1 MHPDDTKIFAS
12 NIIDKYGNLPD
23 NLHSVCLADFASSY
37 VTKKLD
43 DLPVERDE
51 INSCTVPVSN
61 INDVQL
67 NPNIIVLKSELG
79 EMQKLIRS
87 CYILFHKVSKLKSAE
102 DHYLRL
108 LQLYMSWRNK
118 DELKQDN
125 QSY

>member
-37 VTKKLD
+37 VTKKVD

-108 LQLYMSWRNK
+108 LQLYISWRNK

>member
-37 VTKKLD
+37 VTKKVD

-67 NPNIIVLKSELG
+67 NLNIIVLKSELG
-79 EMQKLIRS
+79 EMQKLIRP